1 MSAYLKLQ
9 TAARE
14 INDVQREVINFN
26 KLFDKKLKAINLF
39 KVIEWIR

>member
-1 MSAYLKLQ
+1 MSAYIKLQ

-26 KLFDKKLKAINLF
+26 KKLMAINLLKDYIAHPQYF
-39 KVIEWIR
+39 